1 MNRPA
6 PDEKAI
12 QEIEDLYPDEWVLVE
27 ETAWDEI
34 AMPVRG
40 RVLAH
45 SSERDALTPPIRCV
59 VRQRPGVK
67 LFSFYTGEKIS
78 GDVIPIL

>member
-1 MNRPA
+1 MTV
-6 PDEKAI
+6 DEKAI

-34 AMPVRG
+34 EMPVRG

-45 SSERDALTPPIRCV
+45 SSERDTLTPQIRRIV
-59 VRQRPGVK
+59 HQRPGVK

-78 GDVIPIL
+78 GDVVPIL